1 MIQMTA
7 AKIGFPYCSRN
18 TNTIPTAEDNSRLCQ
33 LDLSSPE
40 PAMDVKDI
48 LLWRDVKVT
57 AIVFVSGF
65 VLLIC
70 MTQFSVVSVLTNIA
84 LVCLAPM
91 LALRLLMTARS
102 AFLRIEFEHPLKA
115 YLSRDIEVSKDKAD
129 LVGEKVS
136 GFAVAMTTKLR
147 ALFLVDDLPAS
158 LKLLVALYVLSYVAQ
173 WFSGITLTFMAFIGA
188 FTIPKIYDMYET
200 EINSCLGKIKSA
212 VEDATGKIASKMP
225 KGTTNPAS
233 KETQE
238 DNDKKAS

>member
-1 MIQMTA
+1 
-7 AKIGFPYCSRN
+7 
-18 TNTIPTAEDNSRLCQ
+18 
-33 LDLSSPE
+33 
-40 PAMDVKDI
+40 MDVKDI

-102 AFLRIEFEHPLKA
+102 AFLRSEFEHPLKA
-115 YLSRDIEVSKDKAD
+115 YLSRDIEVSKDKAMLAD

-136 GFAVAMTTKLR
+136 GFAAAMTTKLR

-225 KGTTNPAS
+225 KGATNPAS